1 MHKLKQH
8 NTKHKPLADLTHDK
22 RTNSVREGV
31 TARIC
36 TLTGW
41 NHLLHTNTKR
51 KRVSSFAFLRYYS
64 HAICMAYGVWRMA
77 YVVKNKQKRTLTA
90 HLLASEVPGSTAMLH
105 LPQFHPMAPSHPQPA
120 STHEAH
126 FPSDNRP
133 SDNRPSDATARDS
146 ACACFCLALVQQ
158 LPPPPPACNQAPTPT
173 SDGDVCPTLVPHS
186 SGQSPAAQQCSTRS
200 TCRLAA
206 STRRHAQ
213 PRGQQAHVL
222 ASALARFHWQGSGR
236 AGREGSG
243 SGRERNS
250 RAGAAA
256 DIMA

>member
-1 MHKLKQH
+1 
-8 NTKHKPLADLTHDK
+8 
-22 RTNSVREGV
+22 
-31 TARIC
+31 
-36 TLTGW
+36 
-41 NHLLHTNTKR
+41 
-51 KRVSSFAFLRYYS
+51 
-64 HAICMAYGVWRMA
+64 
-77 YVVKNKQKRTLTA
+77 
-90 HLLASEVPGSTAMLH
+90 MLH
-105 LPQFHPMAPSHPQPA
+105 LGQFHPMAPSHPQPA

-126 FPSDNRP
+126 FPSDNRPSDNRRQTTAVRQPPVRQPPVRQPPVRQPPVRQPPSDNRP

>member
-1 MHKLKQH
+1 MQY
-8 NTKHKPLADLTHDK
+8 A
-22 RTNSVREGV
+22 
-31 TARIC
+31 
-36 TLTGW
+36 W
-41 NHLLHTNTKR
+41 
-51 KRVSSFAFLRYYS
+51 
-64 HAICMAYGVWRMA
+64 CMAYGVWRMSS
-77 YVVKNKQKRTLTA
+77 KINKSAHAPRTCWHPRCRGRPRCCIWDNSTPWLPVTRSLPARTKHTSRQTTA
-90 HLLASEVPGSTAMLH
+90 RQTTAVR
-105 LPQFHPMAPSHPQPA
+105 QP
-120 STHEAH
+120 
-126 FPSDNRP
+126 PSDNRP

-146 ACACFCLALVQQ
+146 SCACFCLALVQQ

>member
-1 MHKLKQH
+1 MQY
-8 NTKHKPLADLTHDK
+8 AW
-22 RTNSVREGV
+22 R
-31 TARIC
+31 
-36 TLTGW
+36 
-41 NHLLHTNTKR
+41 
-51 KRVSSFAFLRYYS
+51 
-64 HAICMAYGVWRMA
+64 MAYGVWRMSS
-77 YVVKNKQKRTLTA
+77 KINKIALSPRTCWHPRCRGRPRCCIWDNSTPWLPVTRSLPARTKHTSRQTTA
-90 HLLASEVPGSTAMLH
+90 VR
-105 LPQFHPMAPSHPQPA
+105 QP
-120 STHEAH
+120 
-126 FPSDNRP
+126 PSDNRP